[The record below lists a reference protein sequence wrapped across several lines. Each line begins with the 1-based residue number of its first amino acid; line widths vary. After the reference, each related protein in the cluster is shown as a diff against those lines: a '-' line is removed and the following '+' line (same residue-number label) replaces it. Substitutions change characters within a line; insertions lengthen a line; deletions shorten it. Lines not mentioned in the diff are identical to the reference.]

1 MKFKSWLEV
10 ERGRCTSLSAHLG
23 VTVSRVSQMASDGV
37 PVKFMNAV
45 SAFTQGEV
53 SIADL
58 VEERTP
64 EPEQKAA

>member
-1 MKFKSWLEV
+1 MKLKSWLEV
-10 ERGRCTSLSAHLG
+10 GRGRCTSLSAHLG